1 MMNFESSHI
10 RFLRF
15 FVRFKTHHSKF
26 KINILYF
33 YNMDERVRK
42 WRLILGKKA
51 DQDGEVSLSAEM
63 KGMDDVLE
71 ALYDS
76 ERKAGL
82 GSSSPNVN
90 RWLGD
95 IRKYFPSSV
104 VQLMQKDAL
113 ERLNLEQMLLEPE
126 LLEAVEPDV
135 NLVGTLLSL
144 MKVLPKKTK
153 GTARAVVKKVVED
166 LEKRLRN
173 PMRQAIQGAINR
185 AVRNRN
191 PKYNEIDWNKT
202 IRANL
207 KTYQPEFNSIIPEV
221 LIGHGK
227 KGQALKHVILLVD
240 QSGSMAS
247 SMVYAGVF
255 GAVMASLRS
264 IKTHMIVFDTAVV
277 DLTEELDDPVDLLFA
292 TQLGGGTDIN
302 KALGYAKGI
311 IRKPEDTILVLI
323 SDLYEGGNENTM
335 LKRAASIKAS
345 GVQFITLLALDDQG
359 APMFDKS
366 VAAKYA
372 AMDIPSFAC
381 SPDQFPSMMAAAIK
395 KEDIK
400 NWMAREGIVG
410 KG

>member
-1 MMNFESSHI
+1 M
-10 RFLRF
+10 
-15 FVRFKTHHSKF
+15 
-26 KINILYF
+26 YF
-33 YNMDERVRK
+33 YHMEERIRK
-42 WRLILGKKA
+42 WRLILGKDA
-51 DQDGEVSLSAEM
+51 DKNNDEQVSLSPEM

-153 GTARAVVKKVVED
+153 STARAVVQKVVED
-166 LEKRLRN
+166 LEKRLKN
-173 PMRQAIQGAINR
+173 PLRQAIQGAINR
-185 AVRNRN
+185 SVRNRR
-191 PKYNEIDWNKT
+191 PKHNEIDWNKT

-207 KTYQPEFNSIIPEV
+207 KTYQKEFNSIIPEIM
-221 LIGHGK
+221 IGHGK
-227 KGQALKHVILLVD
+227 KGQSLKDVILLVD
-240 QSGSMAS
+240 QSGSMAN

-264 IKTHMIVFDTAVV
+264 VKTHMVVFDTSVV

-302 KALGYAKGI
+302 KALGYAKEL
-311 IRKPEDTILVLI
+311 IRKPEDTILILI
-323 SDLYEGGNENTM
+323 SDLYEGGNENAM
-335 LKRAASIKAS
+335 LKKAASIKSS
-345 GVQFITLLALDDQG
+345 GVQLITLLALDDQG
-359 APMFDKS
+359 APQFDKS
-366 VAAKYA
+366 VASKFGAL
-372 AMDIPSFAC
+372 DIPAFAC
-381 SPDQFPSMMAAAIK
+381 SPDQFPSLMAAAIK
-395 KEDIK
+395 KESLND
-400 NWMAREGIVG
+400 WMAREGIVG

>member
-1 MMNFESSHI
+1 M
-10 RFLRF
+10 
-15 FVRFKTHHSKF
+15 
-26 KINILYF
+26 YF
-33 YNMDERVRK
+33 YIMEEKIRK
-42 WRLILGKKA
+42 WRLVLGKQA
-51 DQDGEVSLSAEM
+51 DQNNDVSLSAEM
-63 KGMDDVLE
+63 KGMDEVLE

-76 ERKAGL
+76 QRKAGL

-113 ERLNLEQMLLEPE
+113 ERLKLEQMLLEPE
-126 LLEAVEPDV
+126 LLESVEPDI
-135 NLVGTLLSL
+135 NLVSTLLSL
-144 MKVLPKKTK
+144 NKVLPKKTK
-153 GTARAVVKKVVED
+153 KTAREVVRKVVEE
-166 LEKRLRN
+166 LEKKLKN

-191 PKYNEIDWNKT
+191 PKYNEIDWHKT

-207 KTYQPEFNSIIPEV
+207 KNYQPKYKTIIPET

-227 KGQALKHVILLVD
+227 KGQALKEVILLVD
-240 QSGSMAS
+240 QSGSMAA

-264 IKTHMIVFDTAVV
+264 IKTHMVVFDTSVV
-277 DLTEELDDPVDLLFA
+277 DLTDELDDPVDLLFA

-302 KALGYAKGI
+302 KALGYARGL
-311 IRKPEDTILVLI
+311 IRKPEDTILILI
-323 SDLYEGGNENTM
+323 SDLYEGGNENAM
-335 LKRAASIKAS
+335 LKKVRSIKSS
-345 GVQFITLLALDDQG
+345 GVQFITLLALNDLG

-366 VAAKYA
+366 IATKLA

-381 SPDQFPSMMAAAIK
+381 SPDKFPSLMAAAIK
-395 KEDIK
+395 QENVK

>member
-1 MMNFESSHI
+1 M
-10 RFLRF
+10 
-15 FVRFKTHHSKF
+15 
-26 KINILYF
+26 YF
-33 YNMDERVRK
+33 YKMEERVRK
-42 WRLILGKKA
+42 WRLILGKDA
-51 DQDGEVSLSAEM
+51 DKNNDDQVSLSPEM
-63 KGMDDVLE
+63 KGMDDVLD

-76 ERKAGL
+76 ERQAGL

-144 MKVLPKKTK
+144 MKVLPRKTK
-153 GTARAVVKKVVED
+153 STARAVVQKVVED
-166 LEKRLRN
+166 LEKRLKN
-173 PMRQAIQGAINR
+173 PLRQAIQGAINR
-185 AVRNRN
+185 SVRNRR
-191 PKYNEIDWNKT
+191 PKHNEIDWNKT

-207 KTYQPEFNSIIPEV
+207 KTYQTEFNSIIPEV

-227 KGQALKHVILLVD
+227 KGQSLKDVILLVD
-240 QSGSMAS
+240 QSGSMAN

-264 IKTHMIVFDTAVV
+264 VKTHMVVFDTSVV

-292 TQLGGGTDIN
+292 TQLGGGTNIN
-302 KALGYAKGI
+302 KALGYSKEL
-311 IRKPEDTILVLI
+311 IRKPEDTILVLV
-323 SDLYEGGNENTM
+323 SDLYEGGNENEM
-335 LKRAASIKAS
+335 LKKVASIKKS
-345 GVQFITLLALDDQG
+345 GVQLITLLALDDQG
-359 APMFDKS
+359 APQFDKS
-366 VAAKYA
+366 VASKFSTLGV
-372 AMDIPSFAC
+372 PTFAC
-381 SPDQFPSMMAAAIK
+381 SPDQFPSLMAAAIK
-395 KEDIK
+395 KESIND
-400 NWMAREGIVG
+400 WMAMEGIVG